1 MPAPTA
7 SLTTPDGVRYTLTVD
22 RPPMLVGLTAE
33 RADYGTHAAVFPKA
47 SFTRVFAGPGDGLP
61 KLGQAPWPEW
71 VSFKD
76 PVAPATLDTW
86 LHGVTRPTIV
96 TFRHERDN
104 DKAASAQT
112 KTARADH
119 FARTRDYHDVICE
132 HPNRPLIAHVP
143 VQTLQWTMAKST
155 AGLVKGDGDWRTWWA
170 GVGDGF
176 GLDSYVDSW
185 AKGYPDPA
193 KWLGPQFDM
202 AEGVGR
208 RLWLPEL
215 GSVLLG
221 GDTGA
226 GRAAWIRD
234 VLAVLRENNCAGVA
248 WWCAIGKPGSKGEV
262 RDFHLADEPSA
273 TAWREVIE
281 GGAR

>member
-1 MPAPTA
+1 MPAAA
-7 SLTTPDGVRYTLTVD
+7 SFTGPDGTRWT
-22 RPPMLVGLTAE
+22 LTAE
-33 RADYGTHAAVFPKA
+33 QPATRFGLTCAAEDYKTHAATFPRA
-47 SFTRVFAGPGDGLP
+47 AFCRVFAGPGQGLP
-61 KLGQAPWPEW
+61 KLGRAPWPEW

-76 PVAPATLDTW
+76 PVPEATFDTW
-86 LHGVTRPTIV
+86 LYTATKPTII

-104 DKAASAQT
+104 DKAAAAQT
-112 KTARADH
+112 KAARADH
-119 FARTRDYHDVICE
+119 FARTRDYHDVIAG
-132 HPNRPLIAHVP
+132 HVNRPLITHIP

-155 AGLVKGDGDWRTWWA
+155 PGLAKGDGDWRTWWA

-185 AKGYPDPA
+185 AKGYPDPG
-193 KWLGPQFDM
+193 KWLGPQFEM

-208 RLWLPEL
+208 RLWLAEL

-221 GDTGA
+221 GDTGP

-234 VLAVLRENNCAGVA
+234 VTAMLRERGAAAAG
-248 WWCAIGKPGSKGEV
+248 WWCAIGKPGAKGEV
-262 RDFHLADEPSA
+262 RDFHLSDEPSA

-281 GGAR
+281 RGN